1 MHEMKQQT
9 ARSISLGGM
18 LCIASAFAMA
28 LGSVTHAQASPIPY
42 VIDNNGGL
50 IEPFQLQQVA
60 VSGNFDYDPATKS
73 FTNFDV
79 TFTTALAFGG
89 KYTEE
94 SEPSLLLKFGTWDIN
109 FFGTSA
115 SGDFYAIALFLS
127 DQLGEAASY
136 KIPYVST
143 FGSPDYT
150 LLPAN
155 GMNPPAITRLTVGE
169 TETAAVPEPSTWV
182 FVLTGVALLLLS
194 LLRRGQEKI
203 RAVMKDTKHA
213 YSAA

>member
-9 ARSISLGGM
+9 ARSISIGGM
-18 LCIASAFAMA
+18 LWIAGALAMA
-28 LGSVTHAQASPIPY
+28 LGSVTHAQASPIHY

-50 IEPFQLQQVA
+50 INPFQQQQVA
-60 VSGNFDYDPATKS
+60 VSGNFDYDPAAGS

-79 TFTTALAFGG
+79 TFSTVLEFGG

-94 SEPSLLLKFGTWDIN
+94 GEPTLLLKDGTWDIN
-109 FFGTSA
+109 FFGTNA
-115 SGDFYAIALFLS
+115 SGDFYAIALFVS
-127 DQLGEAASY
+127 DQLGDAASY
-136 KIPYVST
+136 KIPYVSA

-169 TETAAVPEPSTWV
+169 TETAAAVPEPSTWV
-182 FVLTGVALLLLS
+182 FALTSGSLMILGLLW
-194 LLRRGQEKI
+194 RGKRWPAMVPAPAQPF
-203 RAVMKDTKHA
+203 
-213 YSAA
+213 